1 MKKYYLISLATG
13 LIMLFILQL
22 LSYINYL
29 LLDQGGMNGLLDKTL
44 LLKTPLIIIPL
55 IFIAFSIVGLIID
68 YLHHQK

>member
-29 LLDQGGMNGLLDKTL
+29 LLDQGVMNGLLDKTL

-55 IFIAFSIVGLIID
+55 IFIVFSIVGLIID